1 LPELPKI
8 ARIGSW
14 PPAVFVPGHF
24 FYSSGNIGS
33 SCDRGKLVDI
43 RDIGPLGQLLS
54 GLGTIVLALLG
65 LWARQNY
72 RRQVSLEQMRW
83 LQQLYDSFYNSD
95 RYKEV
100 RQVIDFDEVGQ
111 TMELLR
117 RGDADPHQLSLPERT
132 QLDQFT
138 DYLNFFEWLAYL
150 EEEKQLTFRQLDTMF
165 GYYLT
170 RLSQVDRNRQLR
182 QYIRDN
188 GYEQLHRLLD
198 RYSQDVSV
206 PAARA
211 TAAAGSGSGRKAGG

>member
-1 LPELPKI
+1 M
-8 ARIGSW
+8 
-14 PPAVFVPGHF
+14 
-24 FYSSGNIGS
+24 
-33 SCDRGKLVDI
+33 DI
-43 RDIGPLGQLLS
+43 KDFGPLGQFLS

-100 RQVIDFDEVGQ
+100 RQVIDFDELGQ

-132 QLDQFT
+132 KLDQFT

-150 EEEKQLTFRQLDTMF
+150 EEEKQLTFQQLDTMF

-182 QYIRDN
+182 RYILEK

-198 RYSQDVSV
+198 RYAQDVSV
-206 PAARA
+206 SPRA
-211 TAAAGSGSGRKAGG
+211 TAAGGSGSGAKAGG

>member
-1 LPELPKI
+1 M
-8 ARIGSW
+8 
-14 PPAVFVPGHF
+14 
-24 FYSSGNIGS
+24 
-33 SCDRGKLVDI
+33 
-43 RDIGPLGQLLS
+43 
-54 GLGTIVLALLG
+54 VLAALA

-100 RQVIDFDEVGQ
+100 RQAIDFDELGQ
-111 TMELLR
+111 TMELVR
-117 RGDADPHQLSLPERT
+117 RGDADPHQLTLPERA

-150 EEEKQLTFRQLDTMF
+150 EKEKQLTFRQLDTMF

-170 RLSQVDRNRQLR
+170 RLLQVDRNRPLR
-182 QYIRDN
+182 RYIQEN
-188 GYEQLHRLLD
+188 GYEQLHVLLD

-206 PAARA
+206 RAARA
-211 TAAAGSGSGRKAGG
+211 MAAGGNEPGPNAGG

>member
-1 LPELPKI
+1 
-8 ARIGSW
+8 
-14 PPAVFVPGHF
+14 
-24 FYSSGNIGS
+24 
-33 SCDRGKLVDI
+33 VDI
-43 RDIGPLGQLLS
+43 KDFGPLGQFLS
-54 GLGTIVLALLG
+54 GLGTIVLALLA

-83 LQQLYDSFYNSD
+83 LQQLYDSFYNSE

-100 RQVIDFDEVGQ
+100 RQVIDYDELGQ

-117 RGDADPHQLSLPERT
+117 RGDADPHQLSLPERA

-150 EEEKQLTFRQLDTMF
+150 EEEKQLTFKQLDTMF
-165 GYYLT
+165 GYYLA
-170 RLSQVDRNRQLR
+170 RLSQVDKNHQLR

-188 GYEQLHRLLD
+188 GYEQLHRLLE
-198 RYSQDVSV
+198 RYAQDGAA

-211 TAAAGSGSGRKAGG
+211 IAAGGKGSG